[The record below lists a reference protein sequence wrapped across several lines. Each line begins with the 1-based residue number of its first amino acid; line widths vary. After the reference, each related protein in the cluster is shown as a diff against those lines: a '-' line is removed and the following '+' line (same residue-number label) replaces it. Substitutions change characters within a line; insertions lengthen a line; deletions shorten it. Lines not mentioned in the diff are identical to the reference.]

1 MLIYLIENDGDL
13 LNEGGFLK
21 SDITRLCLEFKKILM
36 EQNQEYLEY
45 IKNEEES
52 ILEMILNK

>member
-21 SDITRLCLEFKKILM
+21 NDFNRLCLEFKNFLM

-52 ILEMILNK
+52 ILEMISNE